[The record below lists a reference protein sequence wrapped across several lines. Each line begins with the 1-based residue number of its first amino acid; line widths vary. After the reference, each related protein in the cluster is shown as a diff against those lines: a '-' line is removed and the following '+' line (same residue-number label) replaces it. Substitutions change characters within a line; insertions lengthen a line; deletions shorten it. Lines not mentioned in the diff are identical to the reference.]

1 MFRND
6 DDDEMCLRNVSRRPE
21 PKFQQEVMM
30 DEDDSDEEDDEISG
44 RPVAIPK
51 KPIEIRKTFPETW
64 LWDNLEFKE

>member
-6 DDDEMCLRNVSRRPE
+6 DDDEMCLRNVSRKPE
-21 PKFQQEVMM
+21 PKFQKEVSM
-30 DEDDSDEEDDEISG
+30 DEDDSEEESDDRSG
-44 RPVAIPK
+44 AVVIPK